1 MNGISVFWQKRLI
14 AVMVLVAVTLLNA
27 NGAPVFAQDEE
38 LKKRIEILEEKTR
51 DIERMDEEE
60 KGRWEELTGHVET
73 LERELTM
80 VDYRT
85 GRIRAR
91 EGKGARP
98 SCPRPFPVPM
108 QTCMSANLTNP
119 NLSWSRHGIG
129 RASPIPISGI
139 RGWKR
144 PSAHLN

>member
-38 LKKRIEILEEKTR
+38 LKKRIDVLEEKTR
-51 DIERMDEEE
+51 DIERMEEE
-60 KGRWEELTGHVET
+60 GKGGGEELTGHVET

-85 GRIRAR
+85 GRIRAL
-91 EGKGARP
+91 EEKVGA
-98 SCPRPFPVPM
+98 
-108 QTCMSANLTNP
+108 LT
-119 NLSWSRHGIG
+119 IG
-129 RASPIPISGI
+129 GGLWLFLA
-139 RGWKR
+139 
-144 PSAHLN
+144 